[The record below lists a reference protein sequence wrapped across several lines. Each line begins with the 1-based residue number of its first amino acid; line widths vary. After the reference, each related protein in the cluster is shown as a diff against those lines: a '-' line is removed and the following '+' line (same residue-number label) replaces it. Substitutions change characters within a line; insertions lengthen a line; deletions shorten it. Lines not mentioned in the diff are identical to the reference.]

1 MDTIEGMR
9 TFVAVA
15 SQGSFTG
22 GAKRRA
28 ISTKLASKYIRQL
41 EQRMGVQLFNRTT
54 RSVSLTETGTAYLA
68 RCVPLLE
75 QLDELE
81 SLVQERQAELAGPI
95 RITAPTG
102 FGTTHLVKALLPFQ
116 AAHPN
121 IAIDLHLADHYV
133 PMIDEGID
141 LAIRFGVLQDSSLV
155 ARKLMDMRI
164 VFCAAP
170 GYLAENGTPGTPAEL
185 ASHRCLLRS
194 SRKDPYSWRF
204 TVDGKI
210 ETIRVQGQ
218 FISNSPL
225 AVARMAAGGLGIGT
239 IPLYTA
245 EPFLENGSLQLLFE
259 EQEADVIG
267 LYAVYP
273 PSRHLTSRIR
283 ALIDH
288 LVGTFSGAQQR
299 TQTAPS
305 SFGNA
310 SDSPRWPV
318 RR

>member
-22 GAKRRA
+22 GAKRLA

-41 EQRMGVQLFNRTT
+41 EERMGVQLFNRTT
-54 RSVSLTETGTAYLA
+54 RSVSLTETGTAYFA

-81 SLVQERQAELAGPI
+81 SLVQERQAELAGLI

-102 FGTTHLVKALLPFQ
+102 FGSTHLTKALLPFQ
-116 AAHPN
+116 ASHPN
-121 IAIDLHLADHYV
+121 ITLDLHLADHYV

-141 LAIRFGVLQDSSLV
+141 LAIRFGRLQDSSLM

-164 VFCAAP
+164 VFCASP
-170 GYLAENGTPGTPAEL
+170 QYLAEHGTPKTPADL
-185 ASHRCLLRS
+185 SSHRCLLRS
-194 SRKDPYSWRF
+194 SRKDPNSWRF
-204 TVDGKI
+204 KLDGKI
-210 ETIRVQGQ
+210 ETIRVQGP
-218 FISNSPL
+218 FTSNAPL
-225 AVARMAAGGLGIGT
+225 AVARMAVGGLGIGT
-239 IPLYTA
+239 LPLYTA
-245 EPFLENGSLQLLFE
+245 EPFLENGTLKLLFE
-259 EQEADVIG
+259 EQEADVTG

-273 PSRHLTSRIR
+273 PSRHLTSRVR

-288 LVGTFSGAQQR
+288 LVTAFSGAQQR
-299 TQTAPS
+299 TQTTP
-305 SFGNA
+305 
-310 SDSPRWPV
+310 P
-318 RR
+318 